1 MTDTSPNLHDAIK
14 ALHSHAETVWQDAR
28 RIEAAAWDTYRGDG
42 NLPRQSWA
50 EARELAS
57 LLGSVVGMI
66 ERVQRVTASKANRVS
81 VEAER

>member
-1 MTDTSPNLHDAIK
+1 MTDTSPNLPDAIK
-14 ALHSHAETVWQDAR
+14 ALHGHAETVWQDAR

-42 NLPRQSWA
+42 DKPRQPWA

-66 ERVQRVTASKANRVS
+66 ERVQRVTAAAADRNS
-81 VEAER
+81 VGAEQ